1 MIRALFIIQCDIC
14 GDFFE
19 ELRQSN
25 RPEPNDW
32 ALEAGSL
39 QATAT
44 EEYGWFF
51 NSKIRKHWC
60 IDCLSELPPPQE
72 TNTDVDF

>member
-1 MIRALFIIQCDIC
+1 MIRAMFTIQCDVC

-19 ELRQSN
+19 EFRQSN

-32 ALEAGSL
+32 ALEAGCL
-39 QATAT
+39 QATAVH
-44 EEYGWFF
+44 EYGWFF

-60 IDCLSELPPPQE
+60 TDCLSDLPPPPQ
-72 TNTDVDF
+72 N

>member
-1 MIRALFIIQCDIC
+1 MIRAMFTIQCDIC

-19 ELRQSN
+19 EFRQSN
-25 RPEPNDW
+25 LPEPSDW
-32 ALEAGSL
+32 AFEAGGL

-44 EEYGWFF
+44 EKYGWFF

-60 IDCLSELPPPQE
+60 VDCLIDLQPPPS
-72 TNTDVDF
+72 